1 MKIAIVGGGIS
12 GLTAAYLLADEHEVT
27 LFEANDYL
35 GGHTHTVDVPRAD
48 KTWAVDTGFIV
59 FNERTYPNFI
69 ALLRRLGVASQL
81 SDMSFSVSDRRIGL
95 EYRASNFN
103 TLFAQ
108 RRNLVNLA
116 FWRMLKDVFR
126 FRKETLPLYGHS
138 DMSQSLGDY
147 LESHGY
153 SRLFIDEFI
162 VPMGSAIWSAD
173 PKQFLQ
179 FPAAA
184 FVTFFANHGILEV
197 KDQPKWRVVAGGSRE
212 YVKPLSVRFRD
223 RVRLSTPVA
232 AVRRFADHVEVT
244 PQSGLPE
251 AFDQIVLACH
261 SDQALALLTDPS
273 PAEQALLGAIPYQPN
288 QTVLHND
295 AALLPSVPRAR
306 ASWNCLIAQKE
317 QQGVC
322 LTYWMNLLQSFD
334 TAEPFCV
341 TLNSPEAI
349 RPESVIQRFVYH
361 HPVYSAAAF
370 DAQKRREEISGV
382 NRTWYCG
389 AYWGWGFHE
398 DGLKSA
404 LAVCARFGKELR

>member
-12 GLTAAYLLADEHEVT
+12 GLAAAYLLADEHAVT
-27 LFEANDYL
+27 LFETNDYL
-35 GGHTHTVDVPRAD
+35 GGHTHTVDVPRPER
-48 KTWAVDTGFIV
+48 TWAVDTGFIV

-69 ALLRRLGVASQL
+69 ALLRRLGVPSQL

-95 EYRASNFN
+95 EYRATNLN

-108 RRNLVNLA
+108 RRNIVNPA
-116 FWRMLKDVFR
+116 FWRMLKDIFR
-126 FRKETLPLYGHS
+126 FRKETAPLYGNRNWS
-138 DMSQSLGDY
+138 ISLGDY
-147 LESHGY
+147 LRSHGY

-179 FPAAA
+179 FPIAG
-184 FVTFFANHGILEV
+184 FVTFFANHGIL
-197 KDQPKWRVVAGGSRE
+197 DFRDRPKWRVITGGSRE
-212 YVKPLSVRFRD
+212 YVKPLSAPFRE
-223 RVRLSTPVA
+223 RVRLSTPIVR
-232 AVRRFADHVEVT
+232 VRRFADHVELT
-244 PQSGLPE
+244 PWNGPAES
-251 AFDQIVLACH
+251 FDQVILACH
-261 SDQALALLTDPS
+261 SDQALALLADPS
-273 PAEQALLGAIPYQPN
+273 PAEQAILGAIPYQRN
-288 QTVLHND
+288 ETVLHTD
-295 AALLPSVPRAR
+295 PALLPSLARVR
-306 ASWNCLIAQKE
+306 ASWNCLLTPRQHS
-317 QQGVC
+317 GVC
-322 LTYWMNLLQSFD
+322 LTYWMNLLQSLD

-349 RPESVIQRFVYH
+349 GPDHVIQRLVYH

-370 DAQKRREEISGV
+370 EAQDRRDEISGV

-404 LAVCARFGKELR
+404 LAVCSRFGKELR